1 MSAASSYKLQPLSIG
16 ELLDRAIRLYRR
28 NFLTLVGIVALVQIP
43 LTLVQLV
50 ASLATFSD
58 QAALATDPLAAFEG
72 NWLGILVSFITG
84 IASFLLVQGLATA
97 AVTRAVADEYL
108 GQKLDW
114 FDSYRKIGNSWLSLV
129 GALLWAGVISLG
141 LFIWFLVPCIGWFT
155 GLGIIFFFSSVIVP
169 MLAPVIVLERQPAA
183 QAWRRAWSLTRRRF
197 WWVLG
202 FVFILFLFNQLLI
215 TGPTALAGF
224 ILQTVT
230 GGPLE
235 VMNSP
240 STFMLQTIVQTAVT
254 LFFSLI
260 YLPLQLTAI
269 TLMYFDLRVRT
280 EGFDLAVLAQGMAVD
295 TGDEMSDVTAVA
307 AQVPASRG
315 EKLVTSNELGYFV
328 VVSIAG
334 ALLSF
339 IFTGLL
345 GLLGVGM
352 MAAGGGG
359 F

>member
-1 MSAASSYKLQPLSIG
+1 MSAAPSYKLQPLSIG

-43 LTLVQLV
+43 LTLVNLV
-50 ASLATFSD
+50 ASLASFTD
-58 QAALATDPLAAFEG
+58 QTALANDPFMAFQD
-72 NWLGILVSFITG
+72 NWLGTLIIFLTG

-108 GQKLDW
+108 GQKVDW

-141 LFIWFLVPCIGWFT
+141 LLIWFLIPCIGWFT

-169 MLAPVIVLERQPAA
+169 MLAPVIVLERQPAS

-215 TGPTALAGF
+215 TGPTALAGVL
-224 ILQTVT
+224 LQVVT

-235 VMNSP
+235 AMNSP
-240 STFMLQTIVQTAVT
+240 STYMLQTIVQTAVT
-254 LFFSLI
+254 LFFSLVYI
-260 YLPLQLTAI
+260 PLQLTAI

-280 EGFDLAVLAQGMAVD
+280 EGFDLAVLAQSMAVD
-295 TGDEMSDVTAVA
+295 TGGDMGDVTAVA
-307 AQVPASRG
+307 AQVPVSRG
-315 EKLVTSNELGYFV
+315 ENLVTSNELGYFV

-339 IFTGLL
+339 LLAGVL
-345 GLLGVGM
+345 GLLGAGM
-352 MAAGGGG
+352 MAAGGGL
-359 F
+359 